1 MKEILINSAFFGVF
15 LCLGAFQLSL
25 IIKKRLKLAIF
36 NPLLISNLL
45 VIGTLLV
52 FDIPYESFENSA
64 KHISFFLTPLTVCL
78 AVPLYEQLNL
88 LKNNLNAIF
97 AGLIG
102 GVIGGLLCIY
112 LLSLIFGLNHEFF
125 VTLLP
130 KSVTAPIAIGVSE
143 KLGGVVTITV
153 ASVIITGIFGNM
165 CGAWLL
171 KIFRVKNSVAK
182 GLALGAASHAMG
194 TARAIEMGSI
204 EGAMASL
211 ALAITGLLTVIGAS
225 IFAMFL

>member
-1 MKEILINSAFFGVF
+1 M
-15 LCLGAFQLSL
+15 
-25 IIKKRLKLAIF
+25 
-36 NPLLISNLL
+36 
-45 VIGTLLV
+45 
-52 FDIPYESFENSA
+52 
-64 KHISFFLTPLTVCL
+64 
-78 AVPLYEQLNL
+78 PLYEQLNL
-88 LKNNLNAIF
+88 LKNNLNAIL

-165 CGAWLL
+165 CGGWLL